1 MEVSA
6 SASPAAVNTAAVG
19 AAAAGG
25 TPVGGGARAGTSTSS
40 SSVRQRRLGGADS
53 QSLYRFLTTS
63 DRDLI
68 EYATGEDLDA
78 DPEERGRSLSSFA
91 AHIARD
97 REASRLKPNQELTAR
112 YLWEASRQYVEAGM
126 EESNPFSGKIMERA
140 LAYLSANSAGLCD
153 VTV

>member
-6 SASPAAVNTAAVG
+6 ANPSGVNPTAMG
-19 AAAAGG
+19 AASAGG
-25 TPVGGGARAGTSTSS
+25 APVGGGARTGTSTSS
-40 SSVRQRRLGGADS
+40 ASLRTRKLGGADS

-126 EESNPFSGKIMERA
+126 EESNPFAGEVMERA